1 MTARAL
7 FRCFLW
13 MILLVAESLFT
24 SIAVQ
29 ADTILIAESTATDQS
44 PSDSIKYLE
53 IIVGASL
60 LIILG
65 MMVWALSLKKKVSAT
80 SEALE
85 QELSAKR
92 KMKKDLQ
99 LQNDL
104 TREVSALAD
113 IGGWQYD
120 YASSKLVWSP
130 VVYKIYEVADDFIPD
145 IKNATSFFAPEVQ
158 EQVKAEFRQGVA
170 DGSGWD
176 IELPVVTAKGNRKW
190 VRSRGKC
197 EMKDG
202 EVVKVYG
209 AVQDISLHKKNELD
223 MQRQKDLLE
232 QIGALAIVGGW
243 EIDLRTNEHRWSK
256 NIYKIHERPKDF
268 NPNVE
273 TAIEL
278 YAPEARDTIRAVY
291 NQALVDGKGWDIEV
305 PLLTVKGNRK
315 WVRSHAQCEMADGKV
330 VRLYGLTQDI
340 TRYHDVENQLK
351 QNQEELSNRI
361 LDMEFARQ
369 QVEKQA
375 EELVALAEEQN
386 SLRAK
391 AEIGEKSKAE
401 FLAIMSHEIRTPMTG
416 IIGMTDLLLAENLT
430 QEQQKKAQTIKN
442 SSELLL
448 TILNDI
454 LDQSKLDSGKFELS
468 NIDIRLTDLIQD
480 TLALMTDKAESKG
493 LSLDYHPTGDL
504 PAGINIDSMR
514 LQQILINLMS
524 NAIKFT
530 EAGEIGLNVMQDT
543 TAEGGKILRFE
554 VIDQGIGISEDQLS
568 RLFQRFEQADASTAR
583 KYGGSGLGLSIC
595 RQLIDLMGGDIGV
608 KSELG
613 KGSCFWFTVPLH
625 EVGVE
630 QLADDV
636 YESSVAQD
644 LSLHILLAEDNA
656 VNQTLISTMLEAAGH
671 TMEIVDNGQKAVEAV
686 LGGNFDLVLMDV
698 RMPVMEGPE
707 ATRRIRASGHK
718 NAAIPIVALTAD
730 AMKETI
736 PQFLEAG
743 MNAVETKPIQLPKL
757 LKTIE
762 TVVTASGG
770 HAANDIL
777 AEPPVVISSAVEI
790 GDTAK
795 MIELNKLLDSDAMD
809 SLIDDA
815 AQSIASSIADIK
827 TGIIDGNNDDVL
839 RFTHTIRGMCASLGA
854 VRLVEEASFIEEN
867 IDDLDQIQA
876 FLPNFEATA
885 EQTIEWWNQFI
896 PAKQKNI
903 A

>member
-1 MTARAL
+1 M
-7 FRCFLW
+7 
-13 MILLVAESLFT
+13 
-24 SIAVQ
+24 
-29 ADTILIAESTATDQS
+29 
-44 PSDSIKYLE
+44 
-53 IIVGASL
+53 
-60 LIILG
+60 
-65 MMVWALSLKKKVSAT
+65 
-80 SEALE
+80 
-85 QELSAKR
+85 
-92 KMKKDLQ
+92 
-99 LQNDL
+99 
-104 TREVSALAD
+104 
-113 IGGWQYD
+113 
-120 YASSKLVWSP
+120 
-130 VVYKIYEVADDFIPD
+130 
-145 IKNATSFFAPEVQ
+145 
-158 EQVKAEFRQGVA
+158 
-170 DGSGWD
+170 
-176 IELPVVTAKGNRKW
+176 
-190 VRSRGKC
+190 
-197 EMKDG
+197 
-202 EVVKVYG
+202 
-209 AVQDISLHKKNELD
+209 
-223 MQRQKDLLE
+223 
-232 QIGALAIVGGW
+232 
-243 EIDLRTNEHRWSK
+243 
-256 NIYKIHERPKDF
+256 
-268 NPNVE
+268 
-273 TAIEL
+273 
-278 YAPEARDTIRAVY
+278 
-291 NQALVDGKGWDIEV
+291 
-305 PLLTVKGNRK
+305 
-315 WVRSHAQCEMADGKV
+315 
-330 VRLYGLTQDI
+330 
-340 TRYHDVENQLK
+340 
-351 QNQEELSNRI
+351 
-361 LDMEFARQ
+361 
-369 QVEKQA
+369 
-375 EELVALAEEQN
+375 
-386 SLRAK
+386 
-391 AEIGEKSKAE
+391 
-401 FLAIMSHEIRTPMTG
+401 
-416 IIGMTDLLLAENLT
+416 
-430 QEQQKKAQTIKN
+430 
-442 SSELLL
+442 
-448 TILNDI
+448 
-454 LDQSKLDSGKFELS
+454 
-468 NIDIRLTDLIQD
+468 
-480 TLALMTDKAESKG
+480 
-493 LSLDYHPTGDL
+493 
-504 PAGINIDSMR
+504 
-514 LQQILINLMS
+514 
-524 NAIKFT
+524 
-530 EAGEIGLNVMQDT
+530 
-543 TAEGGKILRFE
+543 
-554 VIDQGIGISEDQLS
+554 
-568 RLFQRFEQADASTAR
+568 
-583 KYGGSGLGLSIC
+583 
-595 RQLIDLMGGDIGV
+595 

-613 KGSCFWFTVPLH
+613 KGSSFWFTVPLH

-854 VRLVEEASFIEEN
+854 VRLVEEASFIAEN